1 MTISTTTAK
10 NQYTASGAQTVFAYQ
25 FKVFAAAEL
34 EVYQGAMLQSSGF
47 VVSNVGNDTGGN
59 VTFAVAPLNG
69 TVVTLKR
76 RLPLVQALDLPTQGA
91 FPSDAVE
98 QQFDRLVMML
108 LDVDERLGRALL
120 QSIVSTMTGVTL
132 PAPVAG
138 KALGW
143 NGTADGLTN
152 VEPSSGALL
161 SVYMATVAAAADATA
176 AQTLLGGT
184 AVGRALFTAASDA
197 AARATLGV
205 QPVGEIIMWPL
216 TPPPA
221 GFLECDGAQISR
233 TTYAALFAVLGTT
246 YGPGDGTTTFNL
258 PDYRGEFLRGWA
270 HGSTNDPD
278 KASRTNRGDGTT
290 GDNVGTK
297 QGWAIKNHIHPEPFY
312 GASSGFPADFGGTSD
327 GVPHGNAAGDQ
338 IAGVGTGTSYGGG
351 TVQTEKRVDTANLSA
366 SENRPR
372 NIYVMYCIRY

>member
-34 EVYQGAMLQSSGF
+34 EVYLGAMLQSSGF

-59 VTFAVAPLNG
+59 VTFAAAPPNG

-205 QPVGEIIMWPL
+205 QPVGEVIMWPL
-216 TPPPA
+216 ASPPA

-233 TTYAALFAVLGTT
+233 ATYAALFAVLGTT

-297 QGWAIKNHIHPEPFY
+297 QLSAFKNHGHFLHYNSP
-312 GASSGFPADFGGTSD
+312 
-327 GVPHGNAAGDQ
+327 
-338 IAGVGTGTSYGGG
+338 GGG
-351 TVQTEKRVDTANLSA
+351 TVGDFVNASVVHDNQQTASAAQFLDVTVASGGSVDET
-366 SENRPR
+366 RPR
-372 NIYVMYCIRY
+372 NINTMFCIRY